1 MHLLVGING
10 NPDEWQNTLSASSTL
25 PRLPLPYAFGAAF
38 HKSNH
43 QVSAIDFKDR
53 QQSGESQNFFQHIYS
68 AQQLSNAIDST
79 DFAILWARQGINA
92 AFKEILLPPSQRRVL
107 LASYVWDLSTLKS
120 FKQKILGLSTYGAA
134 HFSRALVVM
143 TQEQNQQARESLPAY
158 VPIINFTCG
167 IDTQFYRIPSCF
179 SDVPENY
186 RAIVDSLLEH
196 PYIIM
201 PGDEQRCNQDA
212 LDIVANSDLRLVRI
226 AQYSTPAKSQWIR
239 EQVETLNI
247 KDRCFFFERIS
258 YPFLRF
264 LLQHASAYAGLVDST
279 WQPAGWTVACEA
291 LASGLPIVVYEGL
304 TSREL
309 QFLNADPYLSSIA
322 VGDKRQF
329 KNALENHCSKKRA
342 VQNKE
347 EIQEFAKRTL
357 DLEITSSFWV
367 KQVEELA
374 FRN

>member
-10 NPDEWQNTLSASSTL
+10 NPHEWQNTLNTSFML

-43 QVSAIDFKDR
+43 QVSAVDFNHT
-53 QQSGESQNFFQHIYS
+53 QQNSESQIFFQRIYS
-68 AQQLSNAIDST
+68 AQQLSDAIDST

-92 AFKEILLPPSQRRVL
+92 AFKEISLSPSQRRIL
-107 LASYVWDLSTLKS
+107 LASYVWNLSTLKS
-120 FKQKILGLSTYGAA
+120 FKQKILGLSTHGAA
-134 HFSRALVVM
+134 RFSRALVVM
-143 TQEQNQQARESLPAY
+143 TQEQKQQARESLPAY
-158 VPIINFTCG
+158 VPVISFTCG

-186 RAIVDSLLEH
+186 RVIVNHLLEH

-291 LASGLPIVVYEGL
+291 LASGLPVVIYEGL

-309 QFLNADPYLSSIA
+309 QFLNADPYLSPVA
-322 VGDKRQF
+322 MGDKRQF
-329 KNALENHCSKKRA
+329 KSILESHCSKKRE
-342 VQNKE
+342 VQNTK

-357 DLEITSSFWV
+357 DLEITSRFWV

-374 FRN
+374 SKD